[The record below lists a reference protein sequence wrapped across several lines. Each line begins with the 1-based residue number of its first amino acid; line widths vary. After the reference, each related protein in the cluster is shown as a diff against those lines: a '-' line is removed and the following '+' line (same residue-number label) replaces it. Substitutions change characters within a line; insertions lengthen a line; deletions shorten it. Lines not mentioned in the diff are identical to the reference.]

1 MVKPAAKRGGARE
14 GWAAGACVGI
24 DLGTTN
30 SAVAQQGHEAPPAP
44 WHPQQPLSH
53 PSSPSGT
60 TAAPVAPRQPPL
72 AKRPQLPLWP
82 RVESPH
88 AASML

>member
-1 MVKPAAKRGGARE
+1 VVKPAAKRGGARE

-30 SAVAQQGHEAPPAP
+30 SAVAQQGHEAPAAP
-44 WHPQQPLSH
+44 LPP
-53 PSSPSGT
+53 P
-60 TAAPVAPRQPPL
+60 AAPVAPHQPLWHHGSPL
-72 AKRPQLPLWP
+72 WQRGPSCPFWP